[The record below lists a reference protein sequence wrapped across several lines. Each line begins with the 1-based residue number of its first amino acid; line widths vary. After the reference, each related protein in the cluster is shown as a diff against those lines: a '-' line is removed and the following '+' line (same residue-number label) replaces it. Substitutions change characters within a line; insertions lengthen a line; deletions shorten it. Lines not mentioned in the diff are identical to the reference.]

1 MPTEWILIGG
11 AGDATCSERDL
22 GWPEKSYLGGKG
34 GKGIRYVSSRILIP
48 GRSEGLDMIDVV
60 SIGVESIPFVKIGI

>member
-1 MPTEWILIGG
+1 MLHVASGTWAGQKRATWGG
-11 AGDATCSERDL
+11 R
-22 GWPEKSYLGGKG
+22 G